1 MPPESVANPDRL
13 ERYDDEAI
21 ESIHTFA
28 KDVVETLN
36 LRRQVGCAEPEQDDA
51 RMWPPQPDD
60 EVAEARVAP
69 PTAFVADLSRSTAR
83 WA

>member
-13 ERYDDEAI
+13 ECHDDEAVQPI
-21 ESIHTFA
+21 CTLA
-28 KDVVETLN
+28 QDVVETLN
-36 LRRQVGCAEPEQDDA
+36 LPRQIGCAEPEQDDA